1 MNSGQPTL
9 DREKLEQVI
18 LFFLERINNNT
29 LGRTKLMKLLYYVDF
44 DHYQKTGRSITNAK
58 YRKLPQGPVPDKAE
72 KVIEAMIKRNAVKAV
87 KTTVGDFV
95 QHRLLTSG
103 ASFDASRLQGDE
115 LETVTMVARKWEHA
129 SAAQIATATH
139 REAPWGTTE
148 DGKAIDYELANYR
161 SLPAEE
167 EEDQWLAKSKEL
179 REIVSSL
186 G

>member
-1 MNSGQPTL
+1 MNSDRSTL

-44 DHYQKTGRSITNAK
+44 DHYQKTGHSITNAK
-58 YRKLPQGPVPDKAE
+58 YRKLPHGPVPDKAE
-72 KVIEAMIKRNAVKAV
+72 KVIDAMIKRKALKAV
-87 KTTVGDFV
+87 ETSIGNFV
-95 QHRLLTSG
+95 QQRLLTNT

-115 LETVTMVARKWEHA
+115 METLMMVARKWEHA
-129 SAAQIATATH
+129 TAQEIAAATH

-167 EEDQWLAKSKEL
+167 EEDKWLAQSAEL
-179 REIVSSL
+179 KQIVSSL
-186 G
+186 A

>member
-1 MNSGQPTL
+1 MNSGQSTH

-44 DHYQKTGRSITNAK
+44 DHYEKTGRSVTNAK

-72 KVIEAMIKRNAVKAV
+72 KVIAKMVSKGAVREVRMK
-87 KTTVGDFV
+87 VGPYD
-95 QHRLLTSG
+95 QHRLITEG
-103 ASFDASRLQGDE
+103 AAFDASKLQGDE
-115 LETVTMVARKWEHA
+115 LETLSMVARKWEHA
-129 SAAQIATATH
+129 TAQEIARATH

-148 DGKAIDYELANYR
+148 DGKAIDYELAHYR

>member
-1 MNSGQPTL
+1 MNSGQSTF

-18 LFFLERINNNT
+18 LFFLEKINNNT

-44 DHYQKTGRSITNAK
+44 DHYEKTGRSITNAK

-72 KVIEAMIKRNAVKAV
+72 KVITKMIEKGAVREVKMKVGPYDQRRLITEAA
-87 KTTVGDFV
+87 
-95 QHRLLTSG
+95 L
-103 ASFDASRLQGDE
+103 FDASKLQGDE
-115 LETVTMVARKWEHA
+115 LETLRLVAQKWERA
-129 SAAQIATATH
+129 SAQEIATATH

-148 DGKAIDYELANYR
+148 DGKAIDYELAHYR

-167 EEDQWLAKSKEL
+167 QEDHWLAKSKEL

>member
-1 MNSGQPTL
+1 MNSGQSTL

-44 DHYQKTGRSITNAK
+44 DHYEKTGRSITNAK
-58 YRKLPQGPVPDKAE
+58 YRKLPQGPVPDKSE
-72 KVIEAMIKRNAVKAV
+72 QVITKMIKKGAVREV
-87 KTTVGDFV
+87 KMKVGPYD
-95 QHRLLTSG
+95 QHRLITEG
-103 ASFDASRLQGDE
+103 AAFDASKLKGDE
-115 LETVTMVARKWEHA
+115 LETLNTVARKWEHA
-129 SAAQIATATH
+129 TALEIATATH

-148 DGKAIDYELANYR
+148 DGKAIDYELAHYR